1 MNSKLAN
8 KAPAFLITVILAIG
22 VPTFAVAEE
31 PFNSIGGYSIGQSC
45 TSGDFSLSE
54 SEVRNPNE
62 VLDTIKVERYVIK
75 KKLKGG
81 YDLRV
86 ECGIIDNKVNY
97 LSLSARNS
105 DDISVIKDSLRE
117 KMGRPADDTEESNSE
132 PMNLLGNR
140 IDGNKMES
148 EYWFLSNERKATAFT
163 IITVPYGASSLS
175 ELKWWGGIEL
185 SVNDRNVDE
194 WNFLKQKGKM
204 SSKQQDALR
213 KEKKKDG
220 VRGLLD

>member
-8 KAPAFLITVILAIG
+8 KAPTFLITLILATG

-54 SEVRNPNE
+54 SDVRNPNE
-62 VLDTIKVERYVIK
+62 VLDTIKVERNIIK
-75 KKLKGG
+75 KKLKDG

-97 LSLSARNS
+97 ISLSARNS
-105 DDISVIKDSLRE
+105 DDISLIKDSLRE
-117 KMGRPADDTEESNSE
+117 KMGRPADDTEESNLK
-132 PMNLLGNR
+132 PMSLLGNR
-140 IDGNKMES
+140 FDGNKIEV

-163 IITVPYGASSLS
+163 IITIPYSTSSLS
-175 ELKWWGGIEL
+175 ELKWSGGIEL
-185 SVNDRNVDE
+185 SVNDQKIAE

-204 SSKQQDALR
+204 SSKQQEALR

-220 VRGLLD
+220 VRGLLE